1 VLLTIRGVIEYR
13 ELLLSLVIRDVKA
26 RYKQSFL
33 GVIWAILN
41 PLAMMLVLSFV
52 FTRFIEVPTEGLPY
66 PVFLYCGLL
75 PWNFFATSLSS
86 SAMSLVNNAH
96 LVTKVSFPR
105 EVFPISAILVNLVD
119 FFLASSV
126 LFGLLLFYG
135 VRLTFTLLLAPLMLL
150 IQLFLTAGVGMVSSA
165 MNLFYRDV
173 KHIVNLGMMLW
184 MYLTPV
190 VYPTSLVPER
200 YVPIYMLNPMAVII
214 DGYRKVILE
223 GCLPNSVHLATA
235 TLISLIVL
243 LVGHILFKKWEP
255 LFAEM
260 I

>member
-1 VLLTIRGVIEYR
+1 
-13 ELLLSLVIRDVKA
+13 
-26 RYKQSFL
+26 
-33 GVIWAILN
+33 
-41 PLAMMLVLSFV
+41 
-52 FTRFIEVPTEGLPY
+52 
-66 PVFLYCGLL
+66 
-75 PWNFFATSLSS
+75 
-86 SAMSLVNNAH
+86 
-96 LVTKVSFPR
+96 
-105 EVFPISAILVNLVD
+105 
-119 FFLASSV
+119 
-126 LFGLLLFYG
+126 
-135 VRLTFTLLLAPLMLL
+135 
-150 IQLFLTAGVGMVSSA
+150 MVSSA